1 MAIACTCSANCFV
14 PDSPMNSNF
23 NQATNEQAE
32 KDGRTGRFLS
42 AVHSGFPKTT
52 LMIQID

>member
-14 PDSPMNSNF
+14 PGSSTNSNF